1 MLLFKS
7 LCEIGKKQL
16 VEGEGVSK
24 LRVILLCQ
32 DWKML
37 RAWVLESKAD
47 LLVVETAVSQPRYG
61 VFTRFFNHESEP
73 VVIKSQLSAPPS
85 IQPWAG

>member
-1 MLLFKS
+1 MAAGLSIFLADNRNIHFCAPIQS

-37 RAWVLESKAD
+37 RAWILESKAD
-47 LLVVETAVSQPRYG
+47 LLVVETV
-61 VFTRFFNHESEP
+61 
-73 VVIKSQLSAPPS
+73 
-85 IQPWAG
+85 